1 MEKPVITRV
10 LRYIFIEDYIAKL
23 ICLAIGSGLWFY
35 VEFARVTQTTFNV
48 PVEYVKKPA
57 NLFLKPGQARFIKV
71 TVRGR
76 DEFLKFSTSGIKAEV
91 NLANARNGDASYPI
105 VFDTRQLPERVE
117 LAQRPE
123 TLQVGLEKGATRTIP
138 VHVVT
143 AGNPDAALRLM
154 KAVVTPAE
162 IEIDGPE
169 ALVAGLQ
176 ALDTEPVDLEGAA
189 KSFTRKVN
197 LRIPDQVST
206 EKIRNVNVRIE
217 LIAKTFSEEAQF
229 DQVSLRVQNLD
240 AALDAALSDKVV
252 QIRVQGES
260 AAVKK
265 LSPAD
270 FYAFVNAEDTRY
282 NAKTGSILPYATE
295 SGVPVKA
302 RVLSGGKKVQIVSI
316 TPDKVN
322 IRFTVKPEYM
332 KKNNPDGG
340 NP

>member
-1 MEKPVITRV
+1 MILRI

-23 ICLAIGSGLWFY
+23 ICLAIGAGLWFY

-57 NLFLKPGQARFIKV
+57 NLYLKQGQPRFIKL

-91 NLANARNGDASYPI
+91 NLANAKSGDAHYPI
-105 VFDTRQLPERVE
+105 IFDTRQLPERVE

-123 TLQVGLEKGATRTIP
+123 TLLVGLEKGSTRTVP

-143 AGNPDAALRLM
+143 SGNPDANWKLL
-154 KAVVTPAE
+154 KAVATPAE
-162 IEIDGPE
+162 LEIDGPE
-169 ALVAGLQ
+169 ALIGSLQ
-176 ALDTEPVDLEGAA
+176 GLDTEPVDVEGAA
-189 KSFTRKVN
+189 KSFGRKIN

-206 EKIRNVNVRIE
+206 DKIRSVNVRIE
-217 LIAKTFSEEAQF
+217 LIQKTFSEEAQF
-229 DQVSLRVQNLD
+229 DQIPLRVQNLD
-240 AALDAALSDKVV
+240 AALDAALSDKAV

-260 AAVKK
+260 AAIKK
-265 LSPAD
+265 LRPAD
-270 FYAFVNAEDTRY
+270 FYVFVNAEDTRY

-295 SGVPVKA
+295 SGVSVKA
-302 RVLSGGKKVQIVSI
+302 RVLSGGKKVQVISI

-322 IRFTVKPEYM
+322 IRFTVRPEYA
-332 KKNNPDGG
+332 KKPGADGG